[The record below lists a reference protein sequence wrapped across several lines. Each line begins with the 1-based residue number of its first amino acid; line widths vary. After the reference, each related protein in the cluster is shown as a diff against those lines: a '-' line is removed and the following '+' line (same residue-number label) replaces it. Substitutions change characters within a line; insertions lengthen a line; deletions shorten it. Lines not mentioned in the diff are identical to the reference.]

1 MKAQTLLKLENVT
14 ARLRDR
20 WIFPDTTWTIKAGE
34 HWAVLGPNG
43 SGKSSLMRL
52 LLNEIPAVRG
62 RIIRAYDPETF
73 VIGYVAFELH
83 DWFLQGANAPGKSVK
98 ARDVLLSSSSLG
110 LAAAETTRLVEQL
123 GLGKILAS
131 DIRSLST
138 GEMRR
143 VLIARALL
151 KSPGLLILDEP
162 FSGLD
167 RQMRRQVA
175 DMISAVAAAGT
186 QLILVANRAEE
197 ILPCITHVVCVKD
210 CKIFLLGTRDIL
222 TPETL
227 AALYGIKRIIAKSGP
242 IKEQSSADG
251 KILVRMKKITVVYGS
266 RTILDGVDWTIRR
279 GEHWAVV
286 GPNGAGKSTLVN
298 LITGENLQG
307 YSNEIY
313 LFGRKKGTGEALWKT
328 RQKIGAVSSHLQYSY
343 RKGTLARE
351 AVASGF
357 FDSSGLYRTL
367 TPGQKQKV
375 ADWMDALGIAHIADK
390 PFGRLSFGEKRM
402 VAIARAVVK
411 DPELLLLDEPCAGL
425 DAANRLRV
433 ADLVET
439 IASRSRTVIVYVT
452 HHPEELPA
460 CITRVLR
467 LDRAGKAQISLM
479 ERGERGEARRQ
490 T

>member
-1 MKAQTLLKLENVT
+1 MKPKSLLKLENVT

-20 WIFPDTTWTIKAGE
+20 WIFPDTNWTIKAGE
-34 HWAVLGPNG
+34 HWAILGPNG

-62 RIIRAYDPETF
+62 RIIRTFDPEEF
-73 VIGYVAFELH
+73 AIGYVAFELH
-83 DWFLQGANAPGKSVK
+83 DWFLKRADASGKSVK
-98 ARDVLLSSSSLG
+98 TRDVLLSSSSLS
-110 LAAAETTRLVEQL
+110 LAAAETARLIERL
-123 GLGKILAS
+123 GLGKLLAS

-175 DMISAVAAAGT
+175 DMIAAVAASGT
-186 QLILVANRAEE
+186 QLILVVNRAEE

-222 TPETL
+222 TQETL
-227 AALYGIKRIIAKSGP
+227 TALYGMKRVSAKSGP
-242 IKEQSSADG
+242 MGEHVPSDG
-251 KILVRMKKITVVYGS
+251 KILVRMKKVTVVYGT

-279 GEHWAVV
+279 GEHWAVI

-307 YSNEIY
+307 YGNEIY

-328 RQKIGAVSSHLQYSY
+328 KRKIGAVSSHLQYSY
-343 RKGTLARE
+343 RRDTPARE

-357 FDSSGLYRTL
+357 FDSSGLYRAL
-367 TPGQKQKV
+367 SAGQNQRV
-375 ADWMDALGIAHIADK
+375 ADWMDMLDIAHLAEK

-433 ADLVET
+433 SDLVET

-452 HHPEELPA
+452 HHPEEMPA

-467 LDRAGKAQISLM
+467 LDRPGKAHISSA
-479 ERGERGEARRQ
+479 ERGGKHES
-490 T
+490 